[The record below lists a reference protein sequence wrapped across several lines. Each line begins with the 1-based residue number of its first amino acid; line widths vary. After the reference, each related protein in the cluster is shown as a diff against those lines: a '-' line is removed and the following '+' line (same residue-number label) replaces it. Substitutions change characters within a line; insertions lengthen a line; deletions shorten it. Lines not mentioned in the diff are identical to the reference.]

1 MTQQRTLEDMWGRFI
16 EYLAEQS
23 PQVITSVRAPA
34 SPESIEQ
41 AERRLNCALPEAL
54 QHLYALADGFVAD
67 AYLLRDQYRIL
78 PLSEMVETSLE
89 LVGEPVVLDA
99 LAGEVAVAK
108 KATRLVFARARE
120 DDPDVSQVS
129 LRVWARKRPSVELW
143 YREGGIHDFE
153 EVVDW
158 NEDLA
163 TWIEECLE
171 YYA

>member
-1 MTQQRTLEDMWGRFI
+1 MAQQRTLEGTWSRFI
-16 EYLAEQS
+16 EYIVAQS
-23 PQVITSVRAPA
+23 PLMMEHIRAPA
-34 SPESIEQ
+34 SPEAIEQ

-54 QHLYALADGFVAD
+54 RQLYLLADGFAAD
-67 AYLLRDQYRIL
+67 AYLLRDQYRVL
-78 PLSEMVETSLE
+78 LLSEMVEASLA

-99 LAGEVAVAK
+99 LAGEVAVTK
-108 KATRLVFARARE
+108 KVTRLIFAHARD

-129 LRVWARKRPSVELW
+129 LRVWARKRASVELW
-143 YREGGIHDFE
+143 YREGGIHDIE

-163 TWIEECLE
+163 AWIEECLE

>member
-1 MTQQRTLEDMWGRFI
+1 MTQQRTLEETWRRFI
-16 EYLAEQS
+16 EYLAEQA
-23 PQVITSVRAPA
+23 PQAIAYIQGPA

-41 AERRLNCALPEAL
+41 AERRLNCVLPEAL
-54 QHLYALADGFVAD
+54 KDLYALADGFAAD

-78 PLSEMVETSLE
+78 PLSEMVEASLA

-99 LAGEVAVAK
+99 LAGEVAVTK
-108 KATRLVFARARE
+108 KATRLIFAHARD

-129 LRVWARKRPSVELW
+129 LRVWTRKRPSVELW

-158 NEDLA
+158 DEDLA